1 MHLNEPKLCETNPV
15 KVFTTFFCYNLF
27 NLDKNLIK
35 KKAEKEL
42 KEGVSGFIVD
52 FPLEFLSKEPNFL
65 PELTTAEG
73 IMPKD
78 LWI

>member
-1 MHLNEPKLCETNPV
+1 M
-15 KVFTTFFCYNLF
+15 
-27 NLDKNLIK
+27 IK

>member
-1 MHLNEPKLCETNPV
+1 MSLNYV
-15 KVFTTFFCYNLF
+15 KQTRLKYLLHYFYVNLF

-35 KKAEKEL
+35 TKKAEKEL